1 MLLRGDVLRFALEQI
16 VGEQLL
22 LYILKAQT
30 RNRIGKASPVIPC
43 SRNRRIAFSTI
54 FSTSSLSVKDLLE
67 IASSCNLLAPSS
79 ADINAVA
86 AGIFLKRL
94 KRTFPEAASAVVADR
109 LVDDNFSIRN

>member
-30 RNRIGKASPVIPC
+30 RNRIGKTFAGHSLLTEQKDCLLYDIQHLFPV
-43 SRNRRIAFSTI
+43 R
-54 FSTSSLSVKDLLE
+54 KDLLE

-94 KRTFPEAASAVVADR
+94 KRTFPEAASAVVSDR
-109 LVDDNFSIRN
+109 LVDDNFSIHN